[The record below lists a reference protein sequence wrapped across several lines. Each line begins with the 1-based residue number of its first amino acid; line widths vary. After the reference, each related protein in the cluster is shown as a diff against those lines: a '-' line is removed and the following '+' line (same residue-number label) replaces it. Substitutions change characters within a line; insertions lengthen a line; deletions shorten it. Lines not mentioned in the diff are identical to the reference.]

1 MGGQSRQGIHSAGG
15 TKKPLTK
22 PQTDEAKKRKEAF
35 LSGKSLD
42 SDDEDNGKAEA
53 AKSRSPPAKNAV
65 ITLLPGN
72 ANHRRPL
79 TDKKILAEARAAA
92 GKKGPISL
100 GGQGIKKSGKK

>member
-1 MGGQSRQGIHSAGG
+1 MANASHGG

-22 PQTDEAKKRKEAF
+22 AQTDEAKKRKEAF
-35 LSGKSLD
+35 LSGKPLD
-42 SDDEDNGKAEA
+42 SDEEDNGKAEA
-53 AKSRSPPAKNAV
+53 AKSMSPLSKNLV
-65 ITLLPGN
+65 ITLLPAN